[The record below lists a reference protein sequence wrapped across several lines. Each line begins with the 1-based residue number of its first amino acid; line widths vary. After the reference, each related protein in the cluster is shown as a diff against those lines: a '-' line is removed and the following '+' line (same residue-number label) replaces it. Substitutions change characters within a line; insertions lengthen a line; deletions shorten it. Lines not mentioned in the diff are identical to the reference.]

1 MTMKQDYRYYKLN
14 DEIYRVH
21 IEQDDMAESPR
32 SEYNDANIGHMMC
45 WHRRYNLG
53 DHRENSWECPAD
65 MMEDL
70 IGEYYT
76 HSRAKSFSQQ
86 WKSLERKGY
95 VCLPLCLYDHSGI
108 TMSTAKFSCPWDSG
122 QVGWIYTTKEEV
134 LRKVGGYIDDKGKF
148 VKCTAKNWRQA
159 ALRNLEEEVRCYDMY
174 LQGEVYGLVTDKWD
188 SSGKSWIE
196 DDSCWGFY
204 SDKYGDDLIREIVYD
219 GIGNVDLLDSFENLV
234 GKR

>member
-1 MTMKQDYRYYKLN
+1 MNYKYFKLN

-21 IEQDDMAESPR
+21 IEQDDLAESPR

-45 WHRRYNLG
+45 WHRKYDLG
-53 DHRENSWECPAD
+53 DYEDNDWSSPLD

-70 IGEYYT
+70 ISKHYT
-76 HSRAKSFSQQ
+76 LSRAKSFSQQ

-95 VCLPLCLYDHSGI
+95 VFLPLYLYDHSGI

-122 QVGWIYTTKEEV
+122 QVGWIYTTKEEF
-134 LRKVGGYIDDKGKF
+134 LRIAYGYTDGTGKTIKPN
-148 VKCTAKNWRQA
+148 VKNWRQE
-159 ALRNLEEEVRCYDMY
+159 ALKRLEEEVRCYDMY
-174 LQGEVYGLVTDKWD
+174 LQNEVYGYVTDKWD

-219 GIGNVDLLDSFENLV
+219 VFGNIDMQDSFENLL
-234 GKR
+234 GME